1 MTRPHGSRIDR
12 IRDLFLSFWRER
24 RTTLRSPRS
33 QQQCVAALKQD
44 LAGWPFGGTDSVRG
58 RVGRNKAVL
67 ARRIPYGNSF
77 RDLVTVRISSHGGRE
92 TRLDCVTAASPFA
105 RIFMAVWFGFLGFWW
120 LAVIAI
126 SIAQSSIAAALMA
139 LFPVPMLVFGI
150 GLVAFCRHLS
160 ENDEDV
166 VLAYLRE
173 RLEAS

>member
-1 MTRPHGSRIDR
+1 MTHLHGSRVGR
-12 IRDLFLSFWRER
+12 VRTLFLSFWRER
-24 RTTLRSPRS
+24 RSTLQSPRS
-33 QQQCVAALKQD
+33 QDQCVAALKQD
-44 LAGWPFGGTDSVRG
+44 LGGWPFGGTESVRG

-77 RDLVTVRISSHGGRE
+77 RDLVTVRISPFGGVE

-126 SIAQSSIAAALMA
+126 SIAQLSVTAALIA
-139 LFPVPMLVFGI
+139 LFPVPMLAFGI
-150 GLVAFCRHLS
+150 GLTAWGRRLS
-160 ENDEDV
+160 EKDEEV

>member
-33 QQQCVAALKQD
+33 QEQCVAALKQD
-44 LAGWPFGGTDSVRG
+44 LAGWPFGGTESVRG
-58 RVGRNKAVL
+58 RVGRNKALL

-105 RIFMAVWFGFLGFWW
+105 RIFMAAWFGFLGFWW
-120 LAVIAI
+120 VMVVIFAIVQPEPMLAIMLLAPI
-126 SIAQSSIAAALMA
+126 
-139 LFPVPMLVFGI
+139 PMLVFSI
-150 GLVAFCRHLS
+150 GLVAFCRRLS